1 MRSAL
6 ARPLALLLV
15 LAASPAMA
23 EDSCT
28 DLIDRVQ
35 RATSAS
41 VAERSADFARFEAG
55 PQTSLTLSCAGAD
68 ASSVGAQ
75 YKGETPPE
83 AYDTLFV
90 QAGHAVTGIAPDRL
104 RDATR
109 QARASAQD
117 KRHSAVEVDGAR
129 VTCAFMRKE
138 QGPLTLCA
146 VIQRPG
152 A

>member
-1 MRSAL
+1 MR
-6 ARPLALLLV
+6 RVLALLAL
-15 LAASPAMA
+15 LIAAPAA
-23 EDSCT
+23 RADDSCT

-35 RATSAS
+35 RATGAT

-83 AYDTLFV
+83 SYDTLFV
-90 QAGHAVTGIAPDRL
+90 QAGHAITGLAPDRL

-109 QARASAQD
+109 QARESAQT
-117 KRHSAVEVDGAR
+117 KRHSTVEVDGAR
-129 VTCAFMRKE
+129 VTCAVMRRE
-138 QGPLTLCA
+138 EGPLTLCA

-152 A
+152 I

>member
-1 MRSAL
+1 MAPMRRA
-6 ARPLALLLV
+6 LALLLV

-23 EDSCT
+23 EESCT

-35 RATSAS
+35 RATGAA

-75 YKGETPPE
+75 YRGETPPE
-83 AYDTLFV
+83 AYDTVFV
-90 QAGHAVTGIAPDRL
+90 QAGHAITGIAPDRL

-109 QARASAQD
+109 QAREGAQA
-117 KRHSAVEVDGAR
+117 KRHSTIEVDGAR